1 VLRIEAVTTEGVSNT
16 AELPTGQQ
24 VVVGVVDSGV
34 DASHPEI
41 TYAGGRSW
49 LDAAAEAGT
58 ENAADTDAFGHG
70 ERLPVL
76 SWVVL
81 NCGADSS
88 WLSVTYV
95 LILARRMQPAL
106 MPLAMMSG

>member
-1 VLRIEAVTTEGVSNT
+1 M
-16 AELPTGQQ
+16 PTGQQ

-70 ERLPVL
+70 EML
-76 SWVVL
+76 
-81 NCGADSS
+81 
-88 WLSVTYV
+88 
-95 LILARRMQPAL
+95 
-106 MPLAMMSG
+106 